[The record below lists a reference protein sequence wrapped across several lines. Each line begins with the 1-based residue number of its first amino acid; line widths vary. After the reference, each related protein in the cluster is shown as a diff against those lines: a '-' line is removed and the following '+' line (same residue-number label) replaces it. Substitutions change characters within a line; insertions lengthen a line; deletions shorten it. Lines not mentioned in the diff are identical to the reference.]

1 MNFKRRIFCL
11 FLILLLY
18 SAWAVTPVLAHAVL
32 LRSNPQANAVLAQ
45 PPVQIELFF
54 SESVEATL
62 STIKVFNMGGVEVDV
77 GDVRVDASDPTRM
90 TVSLHTIGDGIYTVT
105 WKAVSAIDGHQTAGS
120 FPFAVGNTNPSSLP
134 ASQQTTSSSL
144 PISALIAKWILLA
157 SAALLTG
164 QLPFIKFVWRPA
176 LKLQDGEIP
185 ASLFL
190 PERWV
195 KLYWLGLLGVFLAF
209 LVGVLAQ
216 AGQTNGNELALPW
229 AKETGQVLIGTR
241 LGVLWFI
248 RLALALIGVW
258 LMRRPFATWKQWA
271 GFAVGLTLLLT
282 ISLTSHAAT
291 EPHPVL
297 PVLDDWIHLIGM
309 TFWFGGLIYL
319 LSGLRE
325 LQQLEDKTRTRL
337 TSILAGRFSSMAL
350 ISVLLIGLTGLY
362 SAYLRVGS
370 ISALL
375 SSIYGHAL
383 LLKQVFVAVLL
394 CIAGLNLLFF
404 TPLLNRARL
413 SGAGN
418 STLVARFGKMVLV
431 EIMVAGL
438 LLASVSLLTYLPPA
452 KITPRTLELKA
463 IQPVD
468 DLKIEIS
475 ISPGL
480 VGQNTFMLKLTSNGA
495 PVPSVKNALLRF
507 TPQQGNI
514 PPSEIQLIG
523 QGNGIFTA
531 KGAYL
536 SLPDRWQV
544 QAVVRRENK
553 FDAFANFDFTV
564 NSPGSATE
572 SSTIPR
578 EAGAVLILIGLLI
591 GLNMIPLQ
599 AKPLLRFGVGGLV
612 TLSVVA
618 VGLFYVT
625 RPVAAK
631 DGNVNPIP
639 PNSESVTAGQ
649 AVFAVHCVPCHG
661 ETGKGDGPL
670 GVVLNPRPADLS
682 LHAVPGVHTDAQ
694 LYEWITDG
702 FPGSAMPAWKT
713 RLSDTDRWNLVNF
726 IRTLAPK

>member
-1 MNFKRRIFCL
+1 M
-11 FLILLLY
+11 
-18 SAWAVTPVLAHAVL
+18 
-32 LRSNPQANAVLAQ
+32 
-45 PPVQIELFF
+45 
-54 SESVEATL
+54 
-62 STIKVFNMGGVEVDV
+62 
-77 GDVRVDASDPTRM
+77 
-90 TVSLHTIGDGIYTVT
+90 
-105 WKAVSAIDGHQTAGS
+105 
-120 FPFAVGNTNPSSLP
+120 
-134 ASQQTTSSSL
+134 
-144 PISALIAKWILLA
+144 
-157 SAALLTG
+157 
-164 QLPFIKFVWRPA
+164 
-176 LKLQDGEIP
+176 
-185 ASLFL
+185 
-190 PERWV
+190 
-195 KLYWLGLLGVFLAF
+195 
-209 LVGVLAQ
+209 
-216 AGQTNGNELALPW
+216 
-229 AKETGQVLIGTR
+229 
-241 LGVLWFI
+241 
-248 RLALALIGVW
+248 
-258 LMRRPFATWKQWA
+258 
-271 GFAVGLTLLLT
+271 
-282 ISLTSHAAT
+282 
-291 EPHPVL
+291 
-297 PVLDDWIHLIGM
+297 
-309 TFWFGGLIYL
+309 
-319 LSGLRE
+319 
-325 LQQLEDKTRTRL
+325 
-337 TSILAGRFSSMAL
+337 
-350 ISVLLIGLTGLY
+350 
-362 SAYLRVGS
+362 
-370 ISALL
+370 
-375 SSIYGHAL
+375 
-383 LLKQVFVAVLL
+383 
-394 CIAGLNLLFF
+394 
-404 TPLLNRARL
+404 
-413 SGAGN
+413 
-418 STLVARFGKMVLV
+418 
-431 EIMVAGL
+431 
-438 LLASVSLLTYLPPA
+438 
-452 KITPRTLELKA
+452 
-463 IQPVD
+463 
-468 DLKIEIS
+468 
-475 ISPGL
+475 
-480 VGQNTFMLKLTSNGA
+480 
-495 PVPSVKNALLRF
+495 
-507 TPQQGNI
+507 
-514 PPSEIQLIG
+514 IG